1 MFKMDVKEIEKIHD
15 RILNDIE
22 YGNFDLLTY
31 QQFVDELSL
40 GLPSGDAYTAYL
52 GLELG
57 EAGEI
62 QNLLKKA
69 IRGDYDAD
77 DLIYQD
83 KIKEELGDL
92 LWYVTAL
99 AIHFGF
105 GLHEVIGTNVEK
117 LNKRAQEGTV
127 RDSGKRNQ

>member
-22 YGNFDLLTY
+22 YGNFTLFDY
-31 QQFVDELSL
+31 ERFVDQLSL
-40 GLPSGDAYTAYL
+40 GLPEGDNYVAYL
-52 GLELG
+52 GLGLG

-69 IRGDYDAD
+69 IRGDYKID
-77 DLIYQD
+77 DLDYEN

-105 GLHEVIGTNVEK
+105 NLQEIIGANVEK

-127 RDSGKRNQ
+127 RDSGKRN